1 MKCRCLIAED
11 EPIARDILRSYIAR
25 LENLELVG
33 EAGDAVSAGTFLQN
47 HPVDLLFLDIKM
59 PRMSGLQLLRGL
71 KIKPKVIIVS
81 AYRDYALDAY
91 DLDVIDYLLKPV
103 SFERFIKAV
112 EKATSSER
120 RSTSKEPGEARHL
133 YIKGNKQLR
142 KVFVDKILFVE
153 SQRDYVR
160 IHMAGDH
167 DFTTRQTISYFEDL
181 LPEEKF
187 LRVHRSFIVAV
198 DKVTAIESNRL
209 HVGRHVISIGRQF
222 KIAVTERLKELVPP
236 T

>member
-1 MKCRCLIAED
+1 
-11 EPIARDILRSYIAR
+11 
-25 LENLELVG
+25 
-33 EAGDAVSAGTFLQN
+33 
-47 HPVDLLFLDIKM
+47 
-59 PRMSGLQLLRGL
+59 
-71 KIKPKVIIVS
+71 
-81 AYRDYALDAY
+81 
-91 DLDVIDYLLKPV
+91 LKPV

-167 DFTTRQTISYFEDL
+167 DVTTRQTISYFEDL
-181 LPEEKF
+181 LPEQKF
-187 LRVHRSFIVAV
+187 IRVHRSFIVAV